1 MEKYYLISGKALIN
15 VNFRTSKKW
24 LEPNQDF
31 GNELISESELK
42 KYKRFLQIDTQIE
55 CDETGTLITKK
66 SVKKETK
73 SEEQQLDLGN
83 ATA

>member
-15 VNFRTSKKW
+15 VNFRKSKKW

-31 GNELISESELK
+31 GNEVISESELK

-55 CDETGTLITKK
+55 CGEDGELINKK
-66 SVKKETK
+66 QPKKETK
-73 SEEQQLDLGN
+73 SEEQQLDLEN
-83 ATA
+83 VTA